1 MTEFNYYYRG
11 VRHTETDREYLENLI
26 SGEND
31 NEEVIEGILQ
41 SKADFDA
48 QHNPEQ
54 SASQ

>member
-1 MTEFNYYYRG
+1 MIEFNYYYRG

-48 QHNPEQ
+48 QHDPEQ